1 MRVIF
6 SIALGVSSVLAGVT
20 SQAQTLFTY
29 GPNAV
34 SKEEFL
40 RVYQK
45 NNAQKKPDFS
55 AKSVNDYLDLYSLFK
70 MKVKEAEVMHLDTN
84 AAVKNELNNYKGQL
98 ARTYLSD
105 KEVSKQLVKEA
116 YDRLKEEV
124 HVAHI
129 LVALRPGEDTVKAY
143 HKIDSLYNLV
153 TAGKADFAEIA
164 KHASDDKSTAANGG
178 DLGYITALQIV
189 YPFENIVYNTPVGQ
203 VSKPFK
209 TQFGYHILKVIN
221 RRPTRGQVQVAQIM
235 IATPK
240 SKGEQGVTD
249 ARKKMEDIE
258 AQLKAGKDFASL
270 ASAYS
275 DDKFSKDNG
284 GLMEPFAVGKFAPAF
299 ENAAFSLKN
308 PGDLSQPVQTEYGLH
323 LLKLVKKIPLKPLDS
338 MTDYLTRRV
347 DNDSRAA
354 VAKEAYMEKV
364 KKQYGFKDYPENL
377 DKLIA
382 ALPASTAKIKQ
393 FRADSFKTFTA
404 PLFEMAGKKYTQAQF
419 MTYAE
424 GVTRGQLAGN
434 YESSVKDLYKMYQNT
449 SINDLQQAELEKS
462 NSDYRN
468 LVQEY
473 RDGILLFDLM
483 DKNVWTKAS
492 KDTVGLKAFYDNNS
506 QKYQWQPGFE
516 GVVFQS
522 GSEVDLDKLK
532 DLVDKGVDVNL
543 ALDSL
548 TSSLVPVSISKQ
560 NGRFEFSRF
569 PVGKE
574 YFVADKMS
582 RVFRNDD
589 GSFTAVFA
597 EKLHNNAETK
607 TLDEARGFVVAD
619 YQDYL
624 EKQWDASLR
633 AKYPV
638 KVEDKTL
645 KSIVK

>member
-6 SIALGVSSVLAGVT
+6 SIAIGVSSVLTVLS

-55 AKSVNDYLDLYSLFK
+55 AKSVNEYLDLYSLFK
-70 MKVKEAEVMHLDTN
+70 MKVKEAEVLRLDTS
-84 AAVKNELNNYKGQL
+84 AAVKGELNNYKGQL

-116 YDRLKEEV
+116 YDRMKEEV

-129 LVALRPGEDTVKAY
+129 LVALRPNEDTVKAY
-143 HKIDSLYNLV
+143 QKIDSIYAALNS
-153 TAGKADFAEIA
+153 GADFSQLA
-164 KHASDDKSTAANGG
+164 KLSDDKSTASKGG

-189 YPFENIVYNTPVGQ
+189 YPFENAAYSTPVGKI
-203 VSKPFK
+203 SKPFK
-209 TQFGYHILKVIN
+209 TQFGYHIVKVID
-221 RRPTRGQVQVAQIM
+221 RRPTKGQVQVAQIM

-240 SKGEQGVTD
+240 SKGEQGIAD
-249 ARKKMEDIE
+249 AHKKMDE
-258 AQLKAGKDFASL
+258 AIAALKGGKSFESVA
-270 ASAYS
+270 ATYS
-275 DDKFSKDNG
+275 EDKFSKDNG
-284 GLMEPFAVGKFAPAF
+284 GVMEPFGVGKFTPQF
-299 ENAAFSLKN
+299 EDAAFGLKKV
-308 PGDLSQPVQTEYGLH
+308 GDLSQPVETEYGLH
-323 LLKLVKKIPLKPLDS
+323 LLKLVKKMPLQPLDS
-338 MTDYLTRRV
+338 IIDNLTRRV
-347 DNDSRAA
+347 DNDGRAGI
-354 VAKEAYMEKV
+354 AKEAYMEKV
-364 KKQYGFKDYPENL
+364 KKQYNFKDYPANL
-377 DKLIA
+377 TQLIA
-382 ALPASTAKIKQ
+382 ALPAADSKTKEFK
-393 FRADSFKTFTA
+393 ADSFKTYKA
-404 PLFEMAGKKYTQAQF
+404 PLFELAGKKFTQHDF

-424 GVTRGQLAGN
+424 SITRGQLLGN
-434 YESSVKDLYKMYQNT
+434 RENSLKDLYKMYQNT

-462 NSDYRN
+462 NPDFRN

-483 DKNVWTKAS
+483 DQNVWTKAS
-492 KDTVGLKAFYDNNS
+492 KDSTGLTAYYNNNK
-506 QKYQWQPGFE
+506 QKYQWQAGFD
-516 GVVFQS
+516 GAVYQS
-522 GSEVDLDKLK
+522 GSEVDLNKLK

-548 TSSLVPVSISKQ
+548 VASPVPVSISKQ

-569 PVGKE
+569 PIGKE
-574 YFVADKMS
+574 YFAAEKFS
-582 RVFRNDD
+582 KVFRNED
-589 GSFTAVFA
+589 GSYTAVFVN
-597 EKLHNNAETK
+597 KLHPEAEQK

-619 YQDYL
+619 YQDFL
-624 EKQWDASLR
+624 EKQWDTTLR

-638 KVEDKTL
+638 KVEEKTM